1 MVHFHFTL
9 SLRARLLQSWFLF
22 PTVQPLF
29 EYQGPLGFHGHGSWS
44 MCKAALSSG
53 VPSSTFCD
61 QDSSWIFTY
70 TPNSKDLTQLL
81 ESEKLFYLLTGCF
94 CD

>member
-1 MVHFHFTL
+1 MLLTLNMVHFHFTL

-44 MCKAALSSG
+44 MCKAALNG
-53 VPSSTFCD
+53 RLTYA
-61 QDSSWIFTY
+61 DSFQYRS
-70 TPNSKDLTQLL
+70 
-81 ESEKLFYLLTGCF
+81 
-94 CD
+94 